1 MSKSKKKL
9 PNLNNPFVLI
19 QVIILSLI
27 RLVAILFGGLLA
39 IVTLAVHKWMTTLI
53 ILALVFITLF
63 TFGVIAL

>member
-27 RLVAILFGGLLA
+27 RLVAILFGGLLT
-39 IVTLAVHKWMTTLI
+39 ILTLAVQKWMTTLI

-63 TFGVIAL
+63 TFGVITL